1 MGDRNEKYRAKWAA
15 TVQPM
20 VTEPIVAVA
29 QLQPRG
35 STGAASMAAVSAI
48 ASAAMQSAANKEA
61 MHLPRVGVYALT
73 PSVLHVFDV
82 KPKGFGIKVKAH
94 VATFPRS
101 VFVARV
107 AQGSLMDQLD
117 LVFTDGT
124 TISLESISAGFGEFN
139 RPFFIALTAGA
150 P

>member
-1 MGDRNEKYRAKWAA
+1 MADRNEKYRAKWAA
-15 TVQPM
+15 TVQPL
-20 VTEPIVAVA
+20 VTEPIIAVA

-35 STGAASMAAVSAI
+35 SVGAASMAAVSML

-73 PSVLHVFDV
+73 PTVLHVFDV

-101 VFVARV
+101 VFAARV
-107 AQGSLMDQLD
+107 AQGSVLDQLD
-117 LVFTDGT
+117 LVFSDGT
-124 TISLESISAGFGEFN
+124 TIALESISAGFGEFN
-139 RPFFIALTAGA
+139 RPFFERLVSGT
-150 P
+150 